1 MYYESCLD
9 VNETVE
15 ALGAQPMLD
24 LIKKLG
30 GWNITNS
37 GFDVNKWKL
46 QNITQLI
53 QNKYNIG
60 KANIVQ
66 IIQ

>member
-24 LIKKLG
+24 LIRKLG

-37 GFDVNKWKL
+37 GFDVTKWKL